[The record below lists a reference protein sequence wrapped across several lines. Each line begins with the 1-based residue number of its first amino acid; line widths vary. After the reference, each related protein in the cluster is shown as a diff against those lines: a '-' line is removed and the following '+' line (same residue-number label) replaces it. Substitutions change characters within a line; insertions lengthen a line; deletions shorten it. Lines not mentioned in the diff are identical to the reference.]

1 VKACGLHRRTF
12 EEGLPAMGTANSDRE
27 AIDGSEST
35 EVESWLRKAVGAP
48 SDDPRRRLPEA
59 GRLIGGKYRIEEELG
74 RGGMG
79 AVFRAVHVVSDKSV
93 ALKWM
98 LRPASDAGAYQRF
111 TREAR
116 AAGRI
121 DHPNVVNVYDIGEE
135 GEAAFL
141 VMELLHGESL
151 RARLARGRLLPST
164 AVDLLLPAM
173 RGVAAAH
180 REGVTHR
187 DLKPDNI
194 FLCRGPDGGEREAK
208 VLDFGIS
215 VINAPKD
222 EAQTTLT
229 KEGMLLGT
237 PAYMSPEQ
245 LQSAHDADART
256 DVYAFGVI
264 LYEALTGCVPFQ
276 GSNYSALVL
285 AIVNSEPR
293 KPRELRPE
301 IPAELERVVL
311 RAMARQRSRRLQSM
325 DALIAALVQFS
336 GSRNPDAS
344 SLPLPS
350 KHVGEHA
357 SPALERKFLPRS
369 LIAAATLAAL
379 LTLGW
384 WWWRSD
390 HHEPDVPAASTASP
404 PAASTSA
411 PVVEAVQARTDQP
424 AMTAEPAKGA
434 APEASEDQARLPP
447 RPAPDAGKRT
457 RALAAKRTQPA
468 PVAAEPAHVP
478 NRARAGQIRLD
489 DL

>member
-1 VKACGLHRRTF
+1 LACDADGKRRVAADLT
-12 EEGLPAMGTANSDRE
+12 D
-27 AIDGSEST
+27 DGSERT

-48 SDDPRRRLPEA
+48 SGDQRPRLPEA
-59 GRLIGGKYRIEEELG
+59 GQLICGKYRIEEELG

-98 LRPASDAGAYQRF
+98 LRPASDAGAHQRF

-121 DHPNVVNVYDIGEE
+121 DHPNVVNVYDIGED
-135 GEAAFL
+135 GDAAFL
-141 VMELLHGESL
+141 VMELLRGESL
-151 RARLARGRLLPST
+151 RARLARGRLLPAM

-180 REGVTHR
+180 REGVIHR

-215 VINAPKD
+215 VISAPQD
-222 EAQTTLT
+222 NSQTTLT
-229 KEGMLLGT
+229 NEGMVLGT

-276 GSNYSALVL
+276 GRNYSELLL

-311 RAMARQRSRRLQSM
+311 HAMARQRSWRLQSV
-325 DALIAALVQFS
+325 DALIAALVPFS
-336 GSRNPDAS
+336 GTRTPDAS
-344 SLPLPS
+344 SPVPELPPVFTNAKQPS
-350 KHVGEHA
+350 RLAGEQA
-357 SPALERKFLPRS
+357 SRALKKKLRPRS
-369 LIAAATLAAL
+369 LIAAATLVAL
-379 LTLGW
+379 LALACW
-384 WWWRSD
+384 WWSD
-390 HHEPDVPAASTASP
+390 NHEREAAAASTASP
-404 PAASTSA
+404 LAASPSPSA
-411 PVVEAVQARTDQP
+411 VVVEAKAAVPEPSVVEAKP
-424 AMTAEPAKGA
+424 PAK
-434 APEASEDQARLPP
+434 PV
-447 RPAPDAGKRT
+447 PAVGKRT
-457 RALAAKRTQPA
+457 QNPAAKRTA
-468 PVAAEPAHVP
+468 ASAAAAEPAAVS
-478 NRARAGQIRLD
+478 NRTRAGKIRVD